1 VSVLVVGAGIAGLV
15 CARTVAAAGVAV
27 RVLDK
32 GRGVGGRMATRR
44 AGDAVFD
51 HGAQFFTCRDPAFAS
66 VVDELAGSGAARPWF
81 RGLLTFGGGTV
92 DDGGNRY
99 RGDPG
104 MTAPAKTLAAG
115 LDVRCAARVTAVSPE
130 GPRWVAHLDDG
141 STEDATVVVLTAPVP
156 QSLVL
161 LDEGGVR
168 LPRALRS
175 RLDRIAYDPCLA
187 VLATLTEPTTLPE
200 PGALRPA
207 EEPVAWITDNQR
219 KGISPVP
226 SVTIHAGPHTSRD
239 LWHEPDEVV
248 AGELIRSVRPLGVGA
263 PLATDVVRWRF
274 ATPVDPLPERCVSTT
289 APLPLV
295 FAGDAFGGPRVEGAA
310 LSGIAAGE
318 VALDAVWRTGTRGTG
333 HTS

>member
-1 VSVLVVGAGIAGLV
+1 MSVLVVGAGIAGLL

-51 HGAQFFTCRDPAFAS
+51 HGAQFFTSRDAAFAS
-66 VVDELAGSGAARPWF
+66 VLEDLEGSGAAQPWF
-81 RGLLTFGGGTV
+81 RGLLTFGGGIV
-92 DDGGNRY
+92 DDGGDRY
-99 RGDPG
+99 RGNPG
-104 MTAPAKTLAAG
+104 MTAPAKALAAS
-115 LDVRCAARVTAVSPE
+115 LDVRCATQVTAVATE
-130 GPRWVAHLDDG
+130 GSRWVAHLADG
-141 STEDATVVVLTAPVP
+141 SSEAATVVVLTAPVP
-156 QSLVL
+156 QSLLL

-175 RLDRIAYDPCLA
+175 RLDQITYDPCLA
-187 VLATLTEPTTLPE
+187 VLAALTEAATLPE

-226 SVTIHAGPHTSRD
+226 SVTIHAGPNTSRD

-248 AGELIRSVRPLGVGA
+248 VGELIRAVRPLGVGA
-263 PLATDVVRWRF
+263 PRSSDVVRWRY
-274 ATPVDPLPERCVSTT
+274 ATPVTPLPERCLTT
-289 APLPLV
+289 AAPLPLV

-310 LSGIAAGE
+310 LSGLAAGGAVLE
-318 VALDAVWRTGTRGTG
+318 VVRRAGTRRGG
-333 HTS
+333 RTS